1 MTTFILGT
9 AQICSRYGVN
19 NSQLPSEQ
27 RAKEILQTAYGLRI
41 RHLDTASAYENSM
54 SVIGSYHRD
63 FPKNKFEVFSKFLGE
78 EAGSIEQSRRA
89 HERELGVTHLC
100 GFFFHR
106 YSDYLNFNDRS
117 SVEKSQLA
125 SECLGVSLYTAGE
138 LKQVCDDDHISLVQL
153 PLSIFH
159 HKSELSDFLR
169 KVKIHKKIYI
179 RSVFLQGLVFKDPES
194 LPTQLRSFTPSL
206 RFVHKMAAQ
215 YETSVE
221 VLSIGYVLYRM
232 QQLGASVDGGVVI
245 GGETPRQIEQSY
257 QAFLDATY
265 SYKSINWDTDL
276 AMMPQAEESLLH
288 PGNWNIG

>member
-1 MTTFILGT
+1 M
-9 AQICSRYGVN
+9 V
-19 NSQLPSEQ
+19 
-27 RAKEILQTAYGLRI
+27 
-41 RHLDTASAYENSM
+41 
-54 SVIGSYHRD
+54 
-63 FPKNKFEVFSKFLGE
+63 
-78 EAGSIEQSRRA
+78 
-89 HERELGVTHLC
+89 
-100 GFFFHR
+100 FFFHR